1 MADQQTLKHYETN
14 AREYVEAYRDAEV
27 SRQQALILEHF
38 HAHGRTLD
46 VGCASGRDLRW
57 LTERGFQAEGLDAVS
72 GFVERCR
79 AQHPSLKIYHDVLPA
94 LPESLGAQAT
104 HDLEGRYDNLLISA
118 TLMHLPREELEG
130 ALRQLRRLVRDGG
143 RALISVRPARAEGA
157 DTRREGDR
165 LFTPLSEDEL
175 TEALS
180 GVGWRVRMSE
190 QRAEDEQ
197 GKRWLT
203 VIVER

>member
-1 MADQQTLKHYETN
+1 MADKQTLEHYEAN
-14 AREYVEAYRDAEV
+14 ASEYIEAYRDAKV

-38 HAHGRTLD
+38 HEGGRTLD

-57 LTERGFQAEGLDAVS
+57 LLANGFEAEGLDAVR

-79 AQHPSLKIYHDVLPA
+79 AQLPALKIYHDVLPK
-94 LPESLGAQAT
+94 LSQSLGPQAT
-104 HDLEGRYDNLLISA
+104 CDLECRYDNLLISA
-118 TLMHLPREELEG
+118 TLMHLPREELGE
-130 ALRQLRRLVRDGG
+130 ALSQLKRLVREGG
-143 RALISVRPARAEGA
+143 RALISVRPARVEEA
-157 DTRREGDR
+157 DAQREGER
-165 LFTPLSEDEL
+165 LFTRLSEAEL
-175 TEALS
+175 SATLTK
-180 GVGWRVRMSE
+180 VGWRVRFSE